1 MVLLMICL
9 MLTACGRV
17 PDGVVAES
25 GHSEQADDRP
35 LPASFALS
43 DVRIFDGVDV
53 VERGDVVVRGGVIA
67 EIGEDLDIPPELD
80 VFDGEGKTAMPGLI
94 DSHTHSSQ
102 PGLRNALRF
111 GVTTEL
117 DMFSD
122 YRQIPTA
129 VERRESLAPTDLADM
144 WSAGILV
151 TAPGGH
157 GTQFGLDIPTLTSP
171 SRAESFVTARVAE
184 GSDYIKLVLE
194 PSASATLSPEE
205 AAAVVQAAHDNG
217 TLAIAHVSTL
227 ADAKAAVEAGV
238 DGLAH
243 VFRDLPVDDEF
254 VAAMVEEQVFVIST
268 LLISGGGCD
277 HARSLLDDPLLT
289 PLLDETQRQTLAT
302 GGCDY
307 LAAAFET
314 IQKLQT
320 AGVPVLAGTDS
331 PVPSS
336 PHGVGML
343 GELELLVESGLSP
356 IESLIAGT
364 SLPAEIFGLG
374 DRGRLRVGMRA
385 DILLVDGNPTRT
397 ITDVRRIER
406 IWKNG
411 YEVDREP

>member
-1 MVLLMICL
+1 
-9 MLTACGRV
+9 
-17 PDGVVAES
+17 
-25 GHSEQADDRP
+25 
-35 LPASFALS
+35 
-43 DVRIFDGVDV
+43 
-53 VERGDVVVRGGVIA
+53 
-67 EIGEDLDIPPELD
+67 
-80 VFDGEGKTAMPGLI
+80 
-94 DSHTHSSQ
+94 
-102 PGLRNALRF
+102 
-111 GVTTEL
+111 
-117 DMFSD
+117 
-122 YRQIPTA
+122 
-129 VERRESLAPTDLADM
+129 ADM

-217 TLAIAHVSTL
+217 KLAIAHVSTL

-243 VFRDLPVDDEF
+243 VFRDLPADDGF
-254 VAAMVEEQVFVIST
+254 VADAVEGNVFVVST
-268 LLISGGGCD
+268 LLIPGGGCD

-289 PLLDETQRQTLAT
+289 PFLDETQRQTLAT

-314 IQKLQT
+314 IQKLQN

-364 SLPAEIFGLG
+364 SLPAELFGLG
-374 DRGRLRVGMRA
+374 HRGRLRVGMSA